1 MNGVDLSPFG
11 SHCQFDKYKID
22 AELSPEESVA
32 VDYILQELQYRS
44 LPFERIKLRRR
55 SNSYLSLIIDD
66 IHDFCRIKAGKKS
79 TWCSCWGFVLP
90 DNLKND
96 PRFEKTNKNL
106 MHWKIQLNNLEEF
119 KNIIDI
125 VVACFSYTLDF
136 YNNNPLPER
145 N

>member
-79 TWCSCWGFVLP
+79 KESFPLWHP
-90 DNLKND
+90 D
-96 PRFEKTNKNL
+96 PRG
-106 MHWKIQLNNLEEF
+106 
-119 KNIIDI
+119 
-125 VVACFSYTLDF
+125 ACTVRTEPAPFSGLPASEG
-136 YNNNPLPER
+136 NPSWCLLRPE
-145 N
+145 